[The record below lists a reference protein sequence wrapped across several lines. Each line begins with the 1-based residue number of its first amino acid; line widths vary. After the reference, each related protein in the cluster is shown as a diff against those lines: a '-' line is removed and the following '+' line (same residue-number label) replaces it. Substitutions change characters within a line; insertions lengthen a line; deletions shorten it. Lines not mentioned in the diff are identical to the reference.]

1 MDNFNNNTVGDSQ
14 NSTAQGTND
23 MNSNTSTQSPAIPTG
38 DDILASLTGMPAPEV
53 SNAPVGM
60 QETPVSSSP
69 VLEQVTP
76 TIPTFD
82 TTPVQGSTP
91 AVEEIPSLV
100 QDLPSFGGNTVEPTP
115 VIENV
120 PTPVQESVTPVES
133 TPMDT
138 PVVVDNN
145 MPTQDSSSVFGASV
159 EVTAPVETPTVEQS
173 PVPESLPSISPEEQK
188 AFGLTE
194 SSNESTTDTSS
205 PSNLSQPLPSFTPA
219 TSAEATLPESP
230 AQEVV
235 STLDEKKDEKDGK
248 GGTAVVVVLIIII
261 VGLLATIGFF
271 AYKIFFQ

>member
-1 MDNFNNNTVGDSQ
+1 MDNFNNNTVGNSQ
-14 NSTAQGTND
+14 SNTAQGTND
-23 MNSNTSTQSPAIPTG
+23 MNSNTSTQSPVIPTG

-120 PTPVQESVTPVES
+120 PTPVES

-145 MPTQDSSSVFGASV
+145 MPTQDSSAVFGASV
-159 EVTAPVETPTVEQS
+159 EVTAPVEQS

-235 STLDEKKDEKDGK
+235 STLDEKKDEKNGK